1 MTPCTCKFIIMYTTY
16 HLNSASEITA
26 DVVEA
31 IKAAFKEKP
40 IVLTVEEE
48 WDTTAY
54 LMSSSPNKIMLDQSL
69 LQAKNG
75 EFIEIKPEDL

>member
-1 MTPCTCKFIIMYTTY
+1 MYTTY

-54 LMSSSPNKIMLDQSL
+54 LMSSPPNKIMLDQSL